1 MKLTKYLAAA
11 AVTALLSTAAFADG
25 ILVQDPY
32 VRTSRPN
39 APTAAAFMRLV
50 NQSDSDDR
58 LIDARSDIAKKVEL
72 HTHVDQG
79 GGVMAM
85 TQIEDGI
92 PVAAGHT
99 HALARGGDHVM
110 MMGLNRSLAQG
121 DEVTVTLVFENA
133 GEVEVT
139 IPVDNERKA
148 VEGAAGHSTMD
159 HSQMDHS
166 KMDHSADKTD

>member
-1 MKLTKYLAAA
+1 MKLMKNLT
-11 AVTALLSTAAFADG
+11 AVAVSTLLSTAAFADG
-25 ILVQDPY
+25 ILVQDAY
-32 VRTSRPN
+32 VRVSRPN
-39 APTAAAFMRLV
+39 APTAAAFMTLV
-50 NQSDSDDR
+50 NESDSDDR
-58 LIDARSDIAKKVEL
+58 LIEARSEIAKKVEM

-92 PVAAGHT
+92 PLAAGHT

-110 MMGLNRSLAQG
+110 MMGLNQPLAQG
-121 DEVTVTLVFENA
+121 DEVAVTLVFEKA

-148 VEGAAGHSTMD
+148 EGASHGAMD

-166 KMDHSADKTD
+166 QMDHGAEKTD

>member
-1 MKLTKYLAAA
+1 MKLTKYLTAA
-11 AVTALLSTAAFADG
+11 AVSALLSTAAFADG
-25 ILVQDPY
+25 IMVQDSY

-39 APTAAAFMRLV
+39 APTAAAFMTLM
-50 NQSDSDDR
+50 NHGDSDDR

-85 TQIEDGI
+85 TQIEGGI
-92 PVAAGHT
+92 PVAAGES

-110 MMGLNRSLAQG
+110 LMGLNTSLAQG
-121 DEVTVTLVFENA
+121 DEVTVTLVFEKA

-148 VEGAAGHSTMD
+148 EGSAGHGTMD

-166 KMDHSADKTD
+166 QMDHGAAKTD

>member
-1 MKLTKYLAAA
+1 MSLTKYLVTA

-25 ILVQDPY
+25 IMVQDPY

-39 APTAAAFMRLV
+39 APTAAAFMTLM
-50 NQSDSDDR
+50 NHGDSDDR
-58 LIDARSDIAKKVEL
+58 LIDVRSDIAKKVEL

-79 GGVMAM
+79 GGVMSM

-110 MMGLNRSLAQG
+110 LMGLNRPLVQG
-121 DEVTVTLVFENA
+121 DEVKVTLVFEKA

-148 VEGAAGHSTMD
+148 EGAGHGAMD

-166 KMDHSADKTD
+166 QMDHGTEKTD